1 MKIKQSQTWLFAF
14 TDLAFLLL
22 ISLSL
27 IPSAPNITMHFS
39 EMDIPSVPNNP
50 NMSPLSKDAHTWE
63 LQVYRKSEKHPKP
76 FRLVRIGMQRNSGKD
91 LRSGYLDRDTLIP
104 KLREL
109 KKSSVCPIL
118 MPEKLSLSQD
128 FLFAAGAIA
137 KVWRNEKG
145 RSNQTVVRPL
155 NPEER
160 HSK

>member
-109 KKSSVCPIL
+109 KKSSDTHAGKTFT
-118 MPEKLSLSQD
+118 ESGLS
-128 FLFAAGAIA
+128 FC
-137 KVWRNEKG
+137 G
-145 RSNQTVVRPL
+145 RGDCQGL
-155 NPEER
+155 EER
-160 HSK
+160 KRPIQSDCCKTIES